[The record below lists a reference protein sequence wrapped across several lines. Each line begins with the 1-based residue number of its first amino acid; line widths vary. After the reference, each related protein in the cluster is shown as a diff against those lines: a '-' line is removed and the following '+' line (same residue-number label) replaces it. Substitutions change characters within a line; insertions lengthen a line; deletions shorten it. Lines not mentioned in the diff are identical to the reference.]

1 MDGAEVYL
9 LMIRKSGLPI
19 LGEAMAPP
27 FNQQVEVLDWNWK
40 IVNQEVVEQ
49 RAKDDAKTELA
60 AKTDKEVKLELDILA
75 EDMAK
80 STTKA
85 IDDATDEATAEIK
98 KLVENTKSDDPKSI
112 RATLQKIED
121 IQRDSGKKSTSEVLS
136 KARKAMDDY
145 EKEKKKKELGNLEFS
160 FSKRVDFASTQ
171 MLNCMKAGEILPRVV
186 ITIFHRSVSA
196 PLTIVVTAKNL
207 RFLKYD
213 LNVEV
218 DDTMADMKEDWEAEF
233 SEISFAYT
241 NTRAVD
247 QQKGRL
253 GPAPEGFHRDS
264 TAGAKLALAA
274 SQQTTGLFVMKSRD

>member
-40 IVNQEVVEQ
+40 IVNQKEVER
-49 RAKDDAKTELA
+49 RAKEDAATELA
-60 AKTDKEVKLELDILA
+60 AKTDREAKLEFNVFA
-75 EDMAK
+75 ED
-80 STTKA
+80 
-85 IDDATDEATAEIK
+85 IDLTDPEADEDLKDLVK
-98 KLVENTKSDDPKSI
+98 KTNKDDPKSV
-112 RATLQKIED
+112 RAALKEIDEIQKRSAGKLQKKA
-121 IQRDSGKKSTSEVLS
+121 KK
-136 KARKAMDDY
+136 AGQQAMEEY

-196 PLTIVVTAKNL
+196 PLTIIVTAKNL

-213 LNVEV
+213 LSVEV

-253 GPAPEGFHRDS
+253 GTDAL
-264 TAGAKLALAA
+264 AGAKLALAA
-274 SQQTTGLFVMKSRD
+274 SQQTTGLFVMTSQD

>member
-1 MDGAEVYL
+1 
-9 LMIRKSGLPI
+9 MIRKSGLPI

-40 IVNQEVVEQ
+40 IVNQEEVE
-49 RAKDDAKTELA
+49 RRKKEDEKTELA
-60 AKTDKEVKLELDILA
+60 QTKIEVAGKSDTEVSLEFAVLA
-75 EDMAK
+75 EDVA
-80 STTKA
+80 
-85 IDDATDEATAEIK
+85 DDEADKELKA
-98 KLVENTKSDDPKSI
+98 LVKRTNKDDPRSI
-112 RATLQKIED
+112 RAALKEIDE
-121 IQRDSGKKSTSEVLS
+121 IQKKSAAKTAD
-136 KARKAMDDY
+136 KASTKA
-145 EKEKKKKELGNLEFS
+145 KKALDEYKNKKDLGNLEFS

-213 LNVEV
+213 LSVEV

-233 SEISFAYT
+233 SEISFSYT
-241 NTRAVD
+241 NTRGVD

-264 TAGAKLALAA
+264 LAGAKLARAA
-274 SQQTTGLFVMKSRD
+274 AQTTSLFVMKSKD

>member
-40 IVNQEVVEQ
+40 IVNQDEIDR
-49 RAKDDAKTELA
+49 RAKEDSDTELN
-60 AKTDKEVKLELDILA
+60 AKSDKEIELEFDVLA
-75 EDMAK
+75 EDLEDPDADKALKAIVNQATKGGLTQREALRKIAEIQKKSQTKTAK
-80 STTKA
+80 NMQRSLTKA
-85 IDDATDEATAEIK
+85 KGEA
-98 KLVENTKSDDPKSI
+98 
-112 RATLQKIED
+112 R
-121 IQRDSGKKSTSEVLS
+121 QRQE
-136 KARKAMDDY
+136 DY
-145 EKEKKKKELGNLEFS
+145 EEEKKKKELGNLEFS

-213 LNVEV
+213 LSVEV

-253 GPAPEGFHRDS
+253 GTDS
-264 TAGAKLALAA
+264 LAGAKLALAA

>member
-40 IVNQEVVEQ
+40 IVNQEEVEK
-49 RAKDDAKTELA
+49 RAKEESKADLLAKSDTEI
-60 AKTDKEVKLELDILA
+60 KLEFNVLA
-75 EDMAK
+75 EDLADPNADQELKKVVANIDKNDPRAVRAALMKIDEIQKDSATKKADVMKNKAK
-80 STTKA
+80 
-85 IDDATDEATAEIK
+85 TAAQE
-98 KLVENTKSDDPKSI
+98 
-112 RATLQKIED
+112 
-121 IQRDSGKKSTSEVLS
+121 
-136 KARKAMDDY
+136 AMDNY

-196 PLTIVVTAKNL
+196 PLTIVVTATNL

-213 LNVEV
+213 LSVEV

-233 SEISFAYT
+233 SEISFSYT
-241 NTRAVD
+241 NTRGVD

-264 TAGAKLALAA
+264 LAGAKLARAA
-274 SQQTTGLFVMKSRD
+274 AQTTSLFVMKSRD